1 MIIDAI
7 ITRHR
12 ASTEH
17 SLTFRVRTTLSHRE
31 VEARWRLVG
40 WSFRDEGKIVT
51 TVRVMLPP

>member
-7 ITRHR
+7 ITRHG
-12 ASTEH
+12 ASIEH
-17 SLTFRVRTTLSHRE
+17 SLTFRLRITLSYRE

-51 TVRVMLPP
+51 TVCIMLP